1 MSQGPEDALVKLYKE
16 NEIEESQFNDTW
28 LQNKNDIENFIYKKE
43 LDINT
48 LNNYS
53 QNLITY
59 YKNKIKQ
66 VNDLKSTRS
75 NDTEKNLEGDATIQI
90 LQEKNIPKIIEKY
103 GEKYDSSSAAEVL
116 IPQYKD
122 LIGKDTTKD
131 VIQADYDERFKV
143 IRYDLLIK
151 EYEKNISDIEIDLET
166 VIEFDKLMKDKLMK
180 EKAAIIIQRSWK
192 EQQQWLYEKRLIP
205 YVGSKVVEPSKSR
218 YIIPGCEFS
227 VEIPADC
234 DGAILKEEIAKKMR
248 SDNEQDPLCLT
259 KVNEKIEKI
268 NEKCPIPFAAYPP
281 MAPMSGGSYGTGT
294 RKGGKRTKKD
304 RKKTKKKGNTVKNK
318 QIIINPIRGMIRIA
332 LFIF

>member
-1 MSQGPEDALVKLYKE
+1 MSQGPEHALVKLYKE

-28 LQNKNDIENFIYKKE
+28 LLNKNDIENFIYKKE

-90 LQEKNIPKIIEKY
+90 LQEENIPKIIEKY

-166 VIEFDKLMKDKLMK
+166 MRELDKLMKDKLMK
-180 EKAAIIIQRSWK
+180 EKAAIIIQRIQRSWSWK
-192 EQQQWLYEKRLIP
+192 KKQQLLYDNQLIP
-205 YVGSKVVEPSKSR
+205 YVGSEVVEPSKSR

-227 VEIPADC
+227 VDIPDDC
-234 DGAILKEEIAKKMR
+234 DGATLKKEIAEKMR
-248 SDNEQDPLCLT
+248 N
-259 KVNEKIEKI
+259 
-268 NEKCPIPFAAYPP
+268 
-281 MAPMSGGSYGTGT
+281 
-294 RKGGKRTKKD
+294 
-304 RKKTKKKGNTVKNK
+304 
-318 QIIINPIRGMIRIA
+318 
-332 LFIF
+332 

>member
-90 LQEKNIPKIIEKY
+90 LQEENIPKIIEKY

-166 VIEFDKLMKDKLMK
+166 VREFDKLMKDKLMK
-180 EKAAIIIQRSWK
+180 EKASIIIQKNWK
-192 EQQQWLYEKRLIP
+192 KRQQWLYDNQLIP
-205 YVGSKVVEPSKSR
+205 YVGSEVVEPSESR
-218 YIIPGCEFS
+218 DIIAGCKDTV

-234 DGAILKEEIAKKMR
+234 DGAILKEEIAEKMR
-248 SDNEQDPLCLT
+248 D
-259 KVNEKIEKI
+259 
-268 NEKCPIPFAAYPP
+268 
-281 MAPMSGGSYGTGT
+281 
-294 RKGGKRTKKD
+294 
-304 RKKTKKKGNTVKNK
+304 
-318 QIIINPIRGMIRIA
+318 
-332 LFIF
+332 

>member
-90 LQEKNIPKIIEKY
+90 LQEENIPKIIEKY

-151 EYEKNISDIEIDLET
+151 EYEKNISDIEIDLKT
-166 VIEFDKLMKDKLMK
+166 VIEFDKLMKDKLMKDKLMK
-180 EKAAIIIQRSWK
+180 EKAAIIIQRPWK
-192 EQQQWLYEKRLIP
+192 KRQQWLYDNQLIP
-205 YVGSKVVEPSKSR
+205 YVGSEVVEPSESR
-218 YIIPGCEFS
+218 YIIPGCKDT
-227 VEIPADC
+227 VVDIPADC
-234 DGAILKEEIAKKMR
+234 DGAILKKEIANKMR
-248 SDNEQDPLCLT
+248 ADNPEELCLT
-259 KVNEKIEKI
+259 EINNKIEKI
-268 NEKCPIPFAAYPP
+268 NDKCSEGAIESVTKG
-281 MAPMSGGSYGTGT
+281 MESMTIEG
-294 RKGGKRTKKD
+294 GGKNSKGEQIWDKQEKVEKEQKRTEKKQK
-304 RKKTKKKGNTVKNK
+304 RKVI
-318 QIIINPIRGMIRIA
+318 Q
-332 LFIF
+332 